1 MPTRVS
7 PSAPRTNT
15 LIMKK
20 VTTIPIRDQ
29 STWAKTFRRL
39 VGAVLFACVAG
50 GALMAFRGETVTV
63 VEVRQGELRQSVVA
77 SGRVRTPLRIEMSA
91 QIAGRVTEVG
101 VREGDAVQPGQTLIR
116 LDEREWEA
124 TVNQARAAVMQAES
138 RLRQLQELG
147 LPVAEQA
154 LRQAEANAVQATRN
168 YQRVSELVT
177 RGFYSQAQLDD
188 ALRAREVAD
197 SQLRSNRLQ
206 LASQQAGGS
215 ESELAR
221 SSLEQ
226 ARAALAVAEARLGYA
241 TLRAPVSGTVLTRTV
256 EPGDTVQPAR
266 ALLTIAPLGET
277 ELTVQIDEKNLGL
290 LKLGQ
295 LALASADAY
304 PGEHF
309 AAELIYIAP
318 SVDALRGSVEVRLR
332 VPEPPPY
339 LKHEMTVSIDIETA
353 RREQTL
359 IVPSEVVRGLDEGHP
374 WVVVV
379 RDGRTQRQA
388 VRLGLRGTGSVEI
401 LEGVSQGDTLL
412 PSTDDKPEGRAVRT
426 RAAS

>member
-1 MPTRVS
+1 MG
-7 PSAPRTNT
+7 A
-15 LIMKK
+15 
-20 VTTIPIRDQ
+20 
-29 STWAKTFRRL
+29 L
-39 VGAVLFACVAG
+39 VLACVAG
-50 GALMAFRGETVTV
+50 GAVVAFRGETVTAV
-63 VEVRQGELRQSVVA
+63 VVRQGALRQSVVA
-77 SGRVRTPLRIEMSA
+77 SGRVRTPLRIEVSA

-116 LDEREWEA
+116 LDEREWVA
-124 TVNQARAAVMQAES
+124 TADQARAAVTQAEA

-154 LRQAEANAVQATRN
+154 LRQAEANAVQAARN
-168 YQRVSELVT
+168 DQRVSELVT
-177 RGFYSQAQLDD
+177 RGFYSQAQRDD

-197 SQLRSNRLQ
+197 SQLRSARLQ

-215 ESELAR
+215 ERALAR

-241 TLRAPVSGTVLTRTV
+241 TLRAQVSGTVLTRTV

-266 ALLTIAPLGET
+266 ALLTIAPLGDT

-290 LKLGQ
+290 LSRGQ

-304 PGEHF
+304 PGERF

-332 VPEPPPY
+332 VPEPP
-339 LKHEMTVSIDIETA
+339 LTG
-353 RREQTL
+353 RL
-359 IVPSEVVRGLDEGHP
+359 IVSRVRISSMPAWSMSLFRSCP
-374 WVVVV
+374 AARV
-379 RDGRTQRQA
+379 RCSR
-388 VRLGLRGTGSVEI
+388 
-401 LEGVSQGDTLL
+401 
-412 PSTDDKPEGRAVRT
+412 
-426 RAAS
+426 